1 MQDNFSRGNPSQ
13 ERTAAIVDV
22 NLAGGPLVFMNV
34 DRRLR
39 CQIALMRSQPTR
51 AEQDVLDCGKY
62 RREQQID

>member
-13 ERTAAIVDV
+13 ESTAAIVDV

-39 CQIALMRSQPTR
+39 CQIALTRSHPTR
-51 AEQDVLDCGKY
+51 AEQDVLDYGKIP
-62 RREQQID
+62 REKQID